1 MEGRGGRRGREG
13 EGREGLP
20 WTRPSLGG
28 NGRQWGQVCRA
39 LHFLLRTMLCCC
51 AKIVPIRNS
60 HAERRDETNREA
72 LRMHSGSSAVVAII
86 FVVISRCHAATSVP
100 HRVVRDCSMQ
110 SRNSTLAL
118 SPPQRCRRRQSINR
132 LMVIHGVHRNILDSS
147 VNVLQT

>member
-1 MEGRGGRRGREG
+1 MEGRGGKERQGRGG
-13 EGREGLP
+13 EGRVAMDPTNFGRK
-20 WTRPSLGG
+20 WTPM
-28 NGRQWGQVCRA
+28 GQVCRA

-72 LRMHSGSSAVVAII
+72 LRTHSGSSAVVAII
-86 FVVISRCHAATSVP
+86 FVVISRCQAATSVP

-110 SRNSTLAL
+110 FRNSTLAL

-132 LMVIHGVHRNILDSS
+132 LIIYTWRS
-147 VNVLQT
+147 